1 MFRDRVQDPDTRDII
16 LDSIA
21 ELRIGEEHGI
31 EWTGTIAEGFARFG
45 GGAALAVAGT
55 GMAAAIGGAS
65 VGSLALL
72 AGGFVASA
80 AVGQPGPTRR
90 SRRTRA
96 GATRRCWN
104 GWNTTSGSGQV
115 APMVEQPQL
124 IETLMLAI
132 GATVGVLGVVSS
144 ALVVVLMRA
153 QERRMYV
160 RQHRSLAWM
169 LRRRRIELQSGREA
183 SAAPSGQP

>member
-1 MFRDRVQDPDTRDII
+1 
-16 LDSIA
+16 
-21 ELRIGEEHGI
+21 
-31 EWTGTIAEGFARFG
+31 
-45 GGAALAVAGT
+45 
-55 GMAAAIGGAS
+55 
-65 VGSLALL
+65 
-72 AGGFVASA
+72 
-80 AVGQPGPTRR
+80 
-90 SRRTRA
+90 
-96 GATRRCWN
+96 
-104 GWNTTSGSGQV
+104 
-115 APMVEQPQL
+115 MVEQPQL